1 MRLDQLVNGTIFSV
15 DGQDK
20 YKVLAATDW
29 VLGRSKSCQP
39 VTVYSGNKIG
49 PPLYQII
56 GKDGN
61 LLHRCEVEVLVRDM
75 PEAI

>member
-1 MRLDQLVNGTIFSV
+1 VRLDQLVNGTIFSV

-39 VTVYSGNKIG
+39 VTVYSGNKMG
-49 PPLYQII
+49 PSFHHII
-56 GKDGN
+56 GIDDS
-61 LLHRCEVEVLVRDM
+61 LLCRCEVEVLVLNM